1 LTLEYN
7 SILRLKFMESKT
19 ALIIGSTSAIGR
31 VTVKVLGKAGFN
43 LILSR
48 RNDYVE
54 NNNVN
59 Y

>member
-1 LTLEYN
+1 
-7 SILRLKFMESKT
+7 MESKT